1 METVGKAREIA
12 EQLRD
17 LQGRHL
23 PNLFED
29 AATELD
35 RLAVFETA
43 FFSLMNIVREYA
55 RQNGEMDARLR
66 MKHNG

>member
-1 METVGKAREIA
+1 METVGSAREIA
-12 EQLRD
+12 EQLRS
-17 LQGRHL
+17 LKGRHL

-29 AATELD
+29 AACELD

-43 FFSLMNIVREYA
+43 FFALMNVLREYA

-66 MKHNG
+66 MTRHD

>member
-12 EQLRD
+12 EQLRS
-17 LQGRHL
+17 LEGRHL
-23 PNLFED
+23 PNLFDD

-35 RLAVFETA
+35 RLAIFETA
-43 FFSLMNIVREYA
+43 FFALMNILREYA

-66 MKHNG
+66 STKND

>member
-12 EQLRD
+12 DQLRA
-17 LQGRHL
+17 LEGRHL
-23 PNLFED
+23 PNLFDD

-43 FFSLMNIVREYA
+43 FFSLMNILREYA
-55 RQNGEMDARLR
+55 RQNGELDARLR
-66 MKHNG
+66 IKHHA

>member
-1 METVGKAREIA
+1 METVGKARETA
-12 EQLRD
+12 EQLRA
-17 LQGRHL
+17 LEGRHL

-43 FFSLMNIVREYA
+43 FFALMNILREYA
-55 RQNGEMDARLR
+55 RQNGELDARLR
-66 MKHNG
+66 KQHG

>member
-12 EQLRD
+12 EQLRC
-17 LQGRHL
+17 LRGRRE
-23 PNLFED
+23 PNLFDD
-29 AATELD
+29 AAAELD

-43 FFSLMNIVREYA
+43 FFQLIDVLREYA

-66 MKHNG
+66 MKTHG

>member
-1 METVGKAREIA
+1 MESLSRARDIA
-12 EQLRD
+12 EQLRC
-17 LQGRHL
+17 LKGRRS
-23 PNLFED
+23 PNLFDE

-43 FFSLMNIVREYA
+43 FFELMNVLLEYA

-66 MKHNG
+66 MQRHD

>member
-1 METVGKAREIA
+1 MESLSRARDIA
-12 EQLRD
+12 EQLRF
-17 LQGRHL
+17 LKGRRS
-23 PNLFED
+23 PNLFDE

-43 FFSLMNIVREYA
+43 FFKLMDVLREYA

-66 MKHNG
+66 MKHHD